1 MHRQSQTTTLA
12 SRTVYWAIALL
23 ILDPV
28 QADEKPRALTPA
40 FSGEILSVTVDA
52 RHLGIVLDI
61 SESMN
66 RALPAVRTAL
76 REKVPHSP
84 GGHNNKRVAV
94 YSLKAGETYTLILS
108 GRSQLLK
115 ADVILFRQHD
125 VVKKVAE
132 AKKK

>member
-1 MHRQSQTTTLA
+1 MDTA
-12 SRTVYWAIALL
+12 
-23 ILDPV
+23 
-28 QADEKPRALTPA
+28 QADEKPRALAPA
-40 FSGEILSVTVDA
+40 FSGEILSVTADA
-52 RHLGIVLDI
+52 RHLGILLDI

-66 RALPAVRTAL
+66 RALPTVRAAL

-84 GGHNNKRVAV
+84 GGHSNERVAV
-94 YSLKAGETYTLILS
+94 YSLKAGEAYTLILS

-115 ADVILFRQHD
+115 ADAILFRQHD

>member
-1 MHRQSQTTTLA
+1 
-12 SRTVYWAIALL
+12 
-23 ILDPV
+23 LDPV

-40 FSGEILSVTVDA
+40 FSGEILSVTVDV
-52 RHLGIVLDI
+52 RLLGIVLDI

-66 RALPAVRTAL
+66 RALSTARAAL

-84 GGHNNKRVAV
+84 GGYNNKRVAV

-108 GRSQLLK
+108 GQSQLFK
-115 ADVILFRQHD
+115 VDEILFRRQD
-125 VVKKVAE
+125 VAKKVAE